1 MKHQARN
8 DSAEEEP
15 GSFRVGSSNMSVERE
30 HLADHDLTGHEAEGS
45 AASGRRWALIEVLLL
60 GLLFFA
66 YAGDPPP
73 MVNEAHYLVKAK
85 HYWDPSFCAN
95 DMFVASGKA
104 HTTFYFLFGWPTKF
118 VSLTATAWI
127 GRIVGWLMLAFG
139 LQRLCA
145 AVFERRFASVGV
157 ALIWIAGIEYG
168 NLAGEWV
175 LGGIEAKVPAYGLVL
190 WSLGELVHRRWN
202 RVWLLLGAASAFH
215 VLSGGWAVVAATV
228 AWWMTERSRSDRVP
242 FFTPSLFL
250 GAAIALLGFV
260 PALALTMGADPEDSR
275 VAARIYSYYRIKHHL
290 LPADFYPLWFIRHG
304 ILIGGMT
311 MGWVYFRKR
320 DPGIRRLGWFAAGT
334 LGIAVIGL
342 IVGFLPH
349 FAPDLAA
356 KLLRYYWFRLS
367 DAVVPLMVA
376 VVAVK
381 AMVDRRG
388 GVRGLG
394 VLVLGLAIVL
404 VGNSQ
409 YRRSRLGVP
418 PSVSN
423 DLLGRD
429 AGASVDVQRA
439 VFGDW
444 LKVCRWARAS
454 TEVDEV
460 FLTPRHQQTFKWY
473 AHRAEVVNWKDV
485 PQDADALREWYRRF
499 HQIYPRRLGHVRV
512 TIRYDAL
519 QDYRRD
525 YGVRYLIVDH
535 RVTGANLPL
544 VRVYPLGLEENETYS
559 VYELP
564 YPKPAAPGG

>member
-1 MKHQARN
+1 
-8 DSAEEEP
+8 
-15 GSFRVGSSNMSVERE
+15 
-30 HLADHDLTGHEAEGS
+30 
-45 AASGRRWALIEVLLL
+45 
-60 GLLFFA
+60 
-66 YAGDPPP
+66 
-73 MVNEAHYLVKAK
+73 
-85 HYWDPSFCAN
+85 
-95 DMFVASGKA
+95 
-104 HTTFYFLFGWPTKF
+104 
-118 VSLTATAWI
+118 
-127 GRIVGWLMLAFG
+127 MLAFG

-145 AVFERRFASVGV
+145 AVFDRRFASVGV

-175 LGGIEAKVPAYGLVL
+175 VGGIEAKVPAYGLVL
-190 WSLGELVHRRWN
+190 WALGELVHRRWN

-250 GAAIALLGFV
+250 GGAIALFGLV

-311 MGWVYFRKR
+311 VGWVYFRKW
-320 DPGIRRLGWFAAGT
+320 DDGIRRLGWFATGA

-349 FAPDLAA
+349 VAPDLAA

-394 VLVLGLAIVL
+394 VVVLGLAIVL

-429 AGASVDVQRA
+429 VGASVDVQRA

-454 TEVDEV
+454 TEEDEV

-519 QDYRRD
+519 QEYRRD

-564 YPKPAAPGG
+564 YPKPAAPSG